1 VSARRDPQGRRR
13 SIIEAAAALITES
26 GAASLTHR
34 GVAAR
39 ARVPLGATTYYFATL
54 DDLSTAALHQM
65 AQDTDDA
72 LRELAGQIADSRG
85 RPEAVAALIHD
96 YLRDG
101 DQVRADAE
109 LYLAGV
115 HRPDLRPLT
124 LRWFEGLV
132 RILAEHTTPRAARA
146 LALYVDGAMLHALTH
161 DEPLDPDEL
170 VFAVTSLMG
179 GPATTDTEH

>member
-1 VSARRDPQGRRR
+1 MSARRDPRGRRR
-13 SIIEAAAALITES
+13 SIVEAAAELIAES
-26 GAASLTHR
+26 GVSGLTHR

-54 DDLSTAALHQM
+54 DDLSTAALQHL
-65 AQDTDDA
+65 AQDTDEA
-72 LRELAGQIADSRG
+72 LRELAGQIARDRG
-85 RPEAVAALIHD
+85 DPAAVAALLHD
-96 YLRDG
+96 YLRQG
-101 DQVRADAE
+101 PRVRADAE

-170 VFAVTSLMG
+170 AFAVTSLMG
-179 GPATTDTEH
+179 RTATTDTEL

>member
-1 VSARRDPQGRRR
+1 MSARRDPQGRRQN
-13 SIIEAAAALITES
+13 IIEAAAALIAES

-54 DDLSTAALHQM
+54 DDLSTAALHHL
-65 AQDTDDA
+65 AEETDDA
-72 LRELAGQIADSRG
+72 LRDLADQIGQSRG
-85 RPEAVAALIHD
+85 RPDAVAALVHD
-96 YLRDG
+96 YLLAG

-115 HRPDLRPLT
+115 HRPDLRTLT

-132 RILAEHTTPRAARA
+132 RVLAEHTTPRAARA

-161 DEPLDPDEL
+161 DEPLDLDEIA
-170 VFAVTSLMG
+170 FAVTSLMG